1 MGGDYVSLGAVLG
14 VDYGHYHILW
24 LAVSSCCVQM
34 KFKCDNWEVLPISTK
49 AGIWHKRQGL
59 SRSGRFHFKAASP
72 ALQELPPSV
81 TLGQIRALKTWENP
95 SIMCC

>member
-49 AGIWHKRQGL
+49 AGIWH
-59 SRSGRFHFKAASP
+59 
-72 ALQELPPSV
+72 
-81 TLGQIRALKTWENP
+81 
-95 SIMCC
+95 